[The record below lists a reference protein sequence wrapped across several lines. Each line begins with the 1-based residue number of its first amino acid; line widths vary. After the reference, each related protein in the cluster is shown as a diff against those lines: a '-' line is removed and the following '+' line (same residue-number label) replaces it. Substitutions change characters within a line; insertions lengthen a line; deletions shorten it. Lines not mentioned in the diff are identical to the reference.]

1 MTPDTNEDAPMVWF
15 LYGASVVFVVIGACV
30 VLYTDWVRGRITRVL
45 GHKQS
50 HLFGLIPLIF
60 GVLMAI
66 SAAWSE
72 VFWLVLI
79 LGLIALAKGLYLLF
93 ARRSRIRVLAAW
105 LADRPSDQVVRLG
118 GLIMV
123 VLGTTLL
130 SWIR

>member
-1 MTPDTNEDAPMVWF
+1 MLGGVAMVWF
-15 LYGASVVFVVIGACV
+15 LYGASVFFVVLGALV
-30 VLYTDWVRGRITRVL
+30 VLYTDWARVWLKRVL
-45 GHKQS
+45 GHKHA
-50 HLFGLIPLIF
+50 HLFGLIPLTF
-60 GVLMAI
+60 GVLLAI

-72 VFWLVLI
+72 IFWFVLI

>member
-1 MTPDTNEDAPMVWF
+1 MEEDVPMVWF
-15 LYGASVVFVVIGACV
+15 LYAASVVFVVIGAFV
-30 VLYTDWVRGRITRVL
+30 VLYTDWARAWIKRVL
-45 GHKQS
+45 GHKQT
-50 HLFGLIPLIF
+50 HLFGLIPLVF
-60 GVLMAI
+60 GVLMII

-93 ARRSRIRVLAAW
+93 ARRGQIRLLAGW
-105 LADRPSDQVVRLG
+105 LTDRPSDQVLRLG

-123 VLGTTLL
+123 VLGTTLF

>member
-1 MTPDTNEDAPMVWF
+1 MVWF
-15 LYGASVVFVVIGACV
+15 LYGASVFFVVLGALV
-30 VLYTDWVRGRITRVL
+30 VLYTDWARVWLKRVL
-45 GHKQS
+45 GHKHA
-50 HLFGLIPLIF
+50 HLFGLIPLTF
-60 GVLMAI
+60 GVLLAI

-72 VFWLVLI
+72 IFWFVLI

-93 ARRSRIRVLAAW
+93 ARKAQIRVLATW

>member
-1 MTPDTNEDAPMVWF
+1 MVWF
-15 LYGASVVFVVIGACV
+15 LYGASIFFVVIGAGV
-30 VLYTDWVRGRITRVL
+30 ILYTDWIREWTKRAL
-45 GHKQS
+45 GHKNI
-50 HLFGLIPLIF
+50 HILGLIPLIF
-60 GVLMAI
+60 GVLMVI

-93 ARRSRIRVLAAW
+93 AKREQVRLLAAW
-105 LADRPSDQVVRLG
+105 LMDKPSDQVLRLG

>member
-1 MTPDTNEDAPMVWF
+1 MGWF
-15 LYGASVVFVVIGACV
+15 LYGVSVIFVVIGACV
-30 VLYTDWVRGRITRVL
+30 VLYTDWVRGRITWVL
-45 GHKQS
+45 GHRQS

-93 ARRSRIRVLAAW
+93 ARRSQIRVLAAW
-105 LADRPSDQVVRLG
+105 LAGRPSDQVVRFG

>member
-1 MTPDTNEDAPMVWF
+1 MVWF
-15 LYGASVVFVVIGACV
+15 LYGASVLFVVLGAFV
-30 VLYTDWVRGRITRVL
+30 VLYTDWAQAWMKRVL
-45 GHKQS
+45 GHKHT
-50 HLFGLIPLIF
+50 HLFGLIPLVF

-93 ARRSRIRVLAAW
+93 ARREQVRVLAAW
-105 LADRPSDQVVRLG
+105 LMDEPSDQVLRLG